1 MKNRD
6 THNPMAKNNKYQK
19 KPITPQLSVNQSVE
33 NKIIPSKSIP
43 SYGKWLAIGVLIIT
57 LFVAFSRGFD
67 NQFVDWDDHVYIEN
81 NYLVTQPKGHYG
93 EAFKSHVALNYHPLT
108 IVSLMINSA
117 MTGAENPKA
126 FILTNFFLHLL
137 NTLMVFWLIML
148 LTKRRLLPSFFTA
161 LLFAI
166 HPMRVESVTWI
177 SERKDVLYGFFF
189 ILGCISY

>member
-1 MKNRD
+1 M
-6 THNPMAKNNKYQK
+6 TKNNKYQK
-19 KPITPQLSVNQSVE
+19 KTTTSQPTVNQLVE
-33 NKIIPSKSIP
+33 NKIPSPKSTP
-43 SYGKWLAIGVLIIT
+43 SYGKWLAVAVLIIT
-57 LFVAFSRGFD
+57 LFVAFSGGFD

-81 NYLVTQPKGHYG
+81 DYLVTQPKGHYG

-117 MTGAENPKA
+117 TSGADNPKA
-126 FILTNFFLHLL
+126 FILTNFFLHLF

-148 LTKRRLLPSFFTA
+148 LTKRRLIPSFFTA

-177 SERKDVLYGFFF
+177 SERKDVLYGLFF
-189 ILGCISY
+189 ILGCI